1 MTVLETF
8 TDKHKQIKEKL
19 KSIVLPIDG
28 SATQICWNIGT
39 NLNVSG
45 TTVKNYLCGEVKDGY
60 LAEAIYSEFKRIKKL
75 K

>member
-45 TTVKNYLCGEVKDGY
+45 TTVKNYLCGEENQKIEVTFFIPN
-60 LAEAIYSEFKRIKKL
+60 LST
-75 K
+75 